1 MTPPLHRE
9 FEPKLVTVLREGYSR
24 RQLARDV
31 AAGIQ
36 VGIVALPLSL
46 ALAIAS
52 GVRPEQGLF
61 TAVVAGFLISALG
74 GSRVQVGGPTG
85 AFIVLV
91 YGIVQTHG
99 YDGLAVA
106 TMMAGGLMV
115 LMGFAR
121 LGNVAIDATGL
132 RALEDD
138 LDKAKADGTQVLM
151 TGVQAQPRTVLMR
164 AGVLD
169 RVGEENVVPDFQS
182 AVERAKTILGTPAP

>member
-1 MTPPLHRE
+1 
-9 FEPKLVTVLREGYSR
+9 
-24 RQLARDV
+24 
-31 AAGIQ
+31 
-36 VGIVALPLSL
+36 
-46 ALAIAS
+46 
-52 GVRPEQGLF
+52 VRPEQGLF